1 MNGSKNDENNIFL
14 AEWEPIRKKGLM
26 AFAGPHLL
34 KFFILIVASLG
45 ILFLIFRPSNIEKL
59 DYVIVVILVNFMI
72 VTDGKVIEWFKKEKK
87 YKDILDLYE
96 TINKCPICSRK
107 ISPEDKNCPT
117 CGVMLGI

>member
-1 MNGSKNDENNIFL
+1 MNGSKNDENNEFL

-26 AFAGPHLL
+26 AFAGAHLL
-34 KFFILIVASLG
+34 KFFISIVASLG
-45 ILFLIFRPSNIEKL
+45 ILFLIFRPSNIEKA
-59 DYVIVVILVNFMI
+59 DYGVVAILVIFMV
-72 VTDGKVIEWFKKEKK
+72 VTHGKVTEWYKKEKK
-87 YKDILDLYE
+87 YKDILDLYK